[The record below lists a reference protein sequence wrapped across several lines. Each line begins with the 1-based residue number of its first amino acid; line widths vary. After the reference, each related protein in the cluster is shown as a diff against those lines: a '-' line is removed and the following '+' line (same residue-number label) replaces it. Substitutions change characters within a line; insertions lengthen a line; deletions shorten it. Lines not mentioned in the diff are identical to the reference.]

1 MMSGVELDF
10 SVVTDVGRRRAV
22 NEDSALAAYPSFLVA
37 DGMGGHEAGDLAS
50 RAAVTAFAER
60 IVPDR
65 PATIP
70 EVSAAL
76 EAARVAVAQ
85 VAAGRANGAGCTLA
99 GAVLVENDD
108 EICWLVLNIG
118 DSRVY
123 LHRGAELQQITVDHA
138 LRDEVSAQADGLR
151 PPRNI
156 ITRALGSSDATA
168 DSWMLPVETGA
179 RLLIC
184 SDGLTTEISDEE
196 LRATLTMGGRAE
208 SVAHEL
214 VRRANEAG
222 GRDNVTVIVVDTLTG
237 GRAWHV
243 AETGAG
249 AGATEDD
256 DTITAT
262 IPRRRAP
269 RPGGDEA

>member
-1 MMSGVELDF
+1 MMSGVKLDF
-10 SVVTDVGRRRAV
+10 SVVSDVGRRRAV
-22 NEDSALAAYPSFLVA
+22 NEDSALAVYPSFMVA

-50 RAAVTAFAER
+50 QAAVAAFGER
-60 IVPDR
+60 IAPHR
-65 PATIP
+65 PSTVS

-85 VAAGRANGAGCTLA
+85 VAAGRKNGAGCTLT
-99 GAVLVENDD
+99 GAVLVEYDG
-108 EICWLVLNIG
+108 ELCWLILNVG

-123 LHRGAELQQITVDHA
+123 LHRGAELQQVTVDHS
-138 LRDEVSAQADGLR
+138 LRDEVRSQADGSR

-156 ITRALGSSDATA
+156 ITRALGSADATA
-168 DSWMLPVETGA
+168 DSWMLPLETGA

-184 SDGLTTEISDEE
+184 SDGLTTEIDDEE

-208 SVAHEL
+208 SVSQEL

-237 GRAWHV
+237 GRAWHLPT
-243 AETGAG
+243 ADASS
-249 AGATEDD
+249 GATEDD

-262 IPRRRAP
+262 IPRRRKP
-269 RPGGDEA
+269 RAGGDAV